1 MRMLLRAV
9 VILSLLAGTAAWA
22 DQVTLTNGDRL
33 TGRIVE
39 LDAETLRFQSEL
51 LGEVRI
57 PRQAIAS
64 LASDQELA
72 VTLPDGQVAV
82 GTVAAQ
88 DNQAEVRTDAEKS
101 TIAFD
106 DMKAARTP
114 ANQAKYE
121 RWLHPRWFENW
132 QLGLNSA
139 FSARGGGGTVRLS
152 LGVDLARI
160 TRHDEF
166 TFFLHSL
173 QEKEKKGSVVND
185 DKILA
190 GALYAH
196 DITPRWYYFGAT
208 DIDRDALQHL
218 NLRWT
223 LGGGLGWRVK
233 ETDRLH
239 FDLIGG
245 GGIDSE
251 YFQDRT
257 VRRSG
262 EALFGEDLQWQI
274 APRMYLQERWIL
286 YPNLSRRGEYRTQLS
301 VTLETKLNNW
311 LSWQFTFSNHFL
323 SDPPPETDKNDLLI
337 TSGLRV
343 TLGRREEGRIKLR
356 PR

>member
-1 MRMLLRAV
+1 
-9 VILSLLAGTAAWA
+9 LSLLAGTTAWA

-39 LDAETLRFQSEL
+39 LDAETLRFQTEL
-51 LGEVRI
+51 MGEVRI

-72 VTLPDGQVAV
+72 VTLPDGQVTV

-101 TIAFD
+101 TIALD
-106 DMKAARTP
+106 DMKAVRTP
-114 ANQAKYE
+114 ENQAKYE

-132 QLGLNSA
+132 QLGLNTA
-139 FSARGGGGTVRLS
+139 LSARGGGGTVRLS
-152 LGVDLARI
+152 LGLELERI
-160 TRHDEF
+160 TRDDEL
-166 TFFLHSL
+166 TVLLHSL
-173 QEKEKKGSVVND
+173 RETEKKGSVVND
-185 DKILA
+185 NKTFLA
-190 GALYAH
+190 VLYAH
-196 DITPRWYYFGAT
+196 DITPRWYYLGST
-208 DIDRDALQHL
+208 YLDRDALQNL
-218 NLRWT
+218 ALRWE
-223 LGGGLGWRVK
+223 LGGGLGWRAR
-233 ETDRLH
+233 ESDRLH
-239 FDLIGG
+239 FDLVGG

-251 YFQDRT
+251 HFQDRS

-262 EALFGEDLQWQI
+262 EAFFGQDLEWQI
-274 APRMYLQERWIL
+274 APRMYLHERWMV
-286 YPNLSRRGEYRTQLS
+286 YPNLSRGGEYRTRLS
-301 VTLETKLNNW
+301 ATLETKLNNW
-311 LSWQFTFSNHFL
+311 LSWQLTLSNHYL

>member
-1 MRMLLRAV
+1 MLCWRASSDSWSHFKTVPEKKKVAVIPANATPERLTILRALGAAV
-9 VILSLLAGTAAWA
+9 DDETEALETAQVLAFH
-22 DQVTLTNGDRL
+22 QH
-33 TGRIVE
+33 
-39 LDAETLRFQSEL
+39 F
-51 LGEVRI
+51 
-57 PRQAIAS
+57 
-64 LASDQELA
+64 A
-72 VTLPDGQVAV
+72 VGPDGA
-82 GTVAAQ
+82 
-88 DNQAEVRTDAEKS
+88 
-101 TIAFD
+101 
-106 DMKAARTP
+106 
-114 ANQAKYE
+114 
-121 RWLHPRWFENW
+121 
-132 QLGLNSA
+132 
-139 FSARGGGGTVRLS
+139 
-152 LGVDLARI
+152 
-160 TRHDEF
+160 
-166 TFFLHSL
+166 
-173 QEKEKKGSVVND
+173 